1 MSRTPAGGLAS
12 DLISILNPAGG
23 SELLIGGVAAV
34 ELVEKFGTP
43 LYVYD
48 AAILESNY
56 KAVCGALG
64 SRIEV
69 LYALKANPNVGVAN
83 VFLQQGSG
91 AEVASAGEIH
101 VALAAGFNGATIQFA
116 GPEKTPSE
124 IELGVEIG
132 LGCFNIE
139 SESEYQA
146 IASIARSTGQRPGI
160 AIRVNPTVGVSGSRM
175 RMSGGGKKFG
185 VDQEDVLP
193 LARLILEDRVV
204 DLKGL
209 HTYGGTQSFDAS
221 SWVANAQSLVDLAG
235 ELERKTGEPLRTLN
249 FGGGFGVPYYEGDP
263 TFDLAKAGNG
273 MRQLIDNDRRPDRR
287 YFVELGRYLTATSG
301 VYLTTVTY
309 VKNSGGA
316 RHVIL
321 DGGLHHHSAAAG
333 VGSIMRRSFPMVNC
347 RRVDSDPDS
356 SFAIGG
362 PLCTPAD
369 EFASQCDLPRVDEG
383 DVLAVLISGAYG
395 LSFSNVLFLSHPMPA
410 EVLVDQGRAFV
421 VAARGEEEDAL
432 RRMQLPEGL

>member
-1 MSRTPAGGLAS
+1 MTRTSYGAVAS
-12 DLISILNPAGG
+12 NLLRVLNPAGG
-23 SELLIGGVAAV
+23 SELLIGGVAAAK
-34 ELVEKFGTP
+34 LVQEFGSP

-48 AAILESNY
+48 AAILRRNY
-56 KAVCGALG
+56 KAVCAALG
-64 SRIEV
+64 SRVEV
-69 LYALKANPNVGVAN
+69 LYALKANPNVSVAN

-101 VALAAGFNGATIQFA
+101 VALAAGFNGAAIQFA
-116 GPEKTPSE
+116 GPGKTPSE
-124 IELGVEIG
+124 IELGIEAG

-146 IASIARSTGQRPGI
+146 VAALARSTGRRPGV
-160 AIRVNPTVGVSGSRM
+160 AIRVNPTIGVSGSRM

-185 VDQEDVLP
+185 VDQDDVLP

-204 DLKGL
+204 DLRGL
-209 HTYGGTQSFDAS
+209 HTYGGTQSFDAA
-221 SWVANAQSLVDLAG
+221 SWVANAQALVDFAG
-235 ELERKTGEPLRTLN
+235 DLERRTSQPLSTLN

-263 TFDLAKAGNG
+263 TFNLAEAGDG
-273 MRQLIDNDRRPDRR
+273 IRQLIDNDSRPDRR
-287 YFVELGRYLTATSG
+287 YFVELGRYLAATSG
-301 VYLTTVTY
+301 VYLTKVTY

-333 VGSIMRRSFPMVNC
+333 VGSIMRRSFPIVNC
-347 RRVDSDPDS
+347 KRATSEPDS

-369 EFASQCDLPRVDEG
+369 EFASQCDIPRVDPG
-383 DVLAVLISGAYG
+383 DVLAVLASGAYG
-395 LSFSNVLFLSHPMPA
+395 LTFSNVLFLSHPMPA
-410 EVLVDQGRAFV
+410 EVLVDRGRTFV
-421 VAARGEEEDAL
+421 IAARGEEEDAL
-432 RRMQLPEGL
+432 RRMHLPEGL